1 MSEDFGL
8 QLTRANVRKLLDA
21 RCLEAAMRNGRWWE
35 MRANGATQTWKRDA
49 SRIRIPFKVGLKEC
63 GAITE
68 DHFGPDGTLRPEFFR
83 VKANKMDY
91 ARQVVAR
98 V

>member
-1 MSEDFGL
+1 MGNFGL
-8 QLTRANVRKLLDA
+8 DITRANARKLLDA

-35 MRANGATQTWKRDA
+35 MRANGATQTWKRDP

-68 DHFGPDGTLRPEFFR
+68 DHFRPDGTLRPDLFR
-83 VKANKMDY
+83 IKSDKLDY
-91 ARQVVAR
+91 AREVLAR
-98 V
+98 G